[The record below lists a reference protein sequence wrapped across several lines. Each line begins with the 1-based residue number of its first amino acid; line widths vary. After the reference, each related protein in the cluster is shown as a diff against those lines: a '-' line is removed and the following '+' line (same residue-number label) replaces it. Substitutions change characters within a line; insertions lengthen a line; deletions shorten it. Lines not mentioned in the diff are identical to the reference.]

1 MDQGTLKDLHI
12 LVIDDESFMREL
24 VRRMLREM
32 GIGIVSGA
40 KNGLEG
46 LDFLKRAVNPVDIIM
61 LDLEMPVLNG
71 YNFIMKIKNEFV
83 PPLSDTPIVVVSG
96 HGEED
101 AVRAIQALGVNWF
114 LLKPVSKTDLESRI
128 KSVLKSKTEKT

>member
-71 YNFIMKIKNEFV
+71 YNFIMKIKNEFG